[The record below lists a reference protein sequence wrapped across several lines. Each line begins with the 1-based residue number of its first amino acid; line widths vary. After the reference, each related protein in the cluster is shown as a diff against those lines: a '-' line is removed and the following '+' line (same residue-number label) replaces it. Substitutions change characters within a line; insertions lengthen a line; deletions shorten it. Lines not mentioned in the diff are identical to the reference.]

1 MNQIIEITPL
11 TMKRLLNYQRV
22 TENNAHTANK
32 HQWIDMTLE
41 NMRHAEKTRQAANHI
56 RATVAY
62 AGYLFKVQNQL
73 TGYRQTYCDG
83 HLHNALVALMD
94 ELAIA
99 VDMVIVD
106 DIKEAEATE
115 SENQIVHAGPHRR
128 PLYLVASN
136 GHA

>member
-22 TENNAHTANK
+22 TENNAHTANR
-32 HQWIDMTLE
+32 HQWIDMTLG
-41 NMRHAEKTRQAANHI
+41 NMCHAEKTRQAASHI

-83 HLHNALVALMD
+83 HLHNALLALMG

-106 DIKEAEATE
+106 DIKAAKVANR
-115 SENQIVHAGPHRR
+115 ENQFVHAGPHRR
-128 PLYLVASN
+128 PLHLVVSN
-136 GHA
+136 GYA